1 MKILFPKDSRKQI
14 YSDAIN
20 NNAPKDFFYGSISSP
35 NFDIDNSVINT
46 RPSKS
51 DLNISILNRLI
62 NKYFNLN
69 FSKKKAEFLFKSIPL
84 NSRVLSFTDW
94 DSMNIAVF
102 HKLRKDL
109 KMICGFHGLYNFYK
123 RTPKSFISTKKKYF
137 SKALNNMYHI
147 FFFGPE
153 DRNKCIKFFN
163 IPKKKTSIYRFGV
176 DTDFWRKFEKYENN
190 IDVLS
195 IGSDMHR
202 NYSIFNE
209 MRIDF
214 NLTLITRL
222 NVKQLSKKA
231 KILSGSKNEPF
242 LTDNELRNYYNKSK
256 IIVIPLRETLQ
267 PSGYSVA
274 LQAMACGK
282 PVIMTKIKGLW
293 DSQIF
298 KNMKNIIF
306 VPPNNPEKLYS
317 SIRSLLNNPMH
328 RSEISIE
335 ARKTALNYFS
345 LERMNQDFKK
355 LTVI

>member
-1 MKILFPKDSRKQI
+1 MKILYPKDSRKQI
-14 YSDAIN
+14 YNDALIN
-20 NNAPKDFFYGSISSP
+20 KAPKDFFYGSISSP
-35 NFDIDNSVINT
+35 NFNIDNSIVNT
-46 RPSKS
+46 RPTKR
-51 DLNISILNRLI
+51 DLNISTLNRLI

-69 FSKKKAEFLFKSIPL
+69 FSKKKADFIFKSIPL

-94 DSMNIAVF
+94 DSMNIAAF
-102 HKLRKDL
+102 YKLRTDL

-123 RTPKSFISTKKKYF
+123 RTQKSLIFNKKKYF

-153 DRNKCIKFFN
+153 DRNKCIEFFN
-163 IPKKKTSIYRFGV
+163 IPEKKTSIYRFGV
-176 DTDFWRKFEKYENN
+176 DTDFWKKSKKNEN

-202 NYSIFNE
+202 NYGIFNE
-209 MRIDF
+209 MSIDF
-214 NLTLITRL
+214 NLTLITKL

-231 KILSGSKNEPF
+231 EILSGSKNEPS
-242 LTDNELRNYYNKSK
+242 LTDNELRNYYNASK

-274 LQAMACGK
+274 LQAMSCGK

-298 KNMKNIIF
+298 KNMKNIVL

-317 SIRSLLNNPMH
+317 SIRLLLNNPML
-328 RSEISIE
+328 RAEISIE

-355 LTVI
+355 LTEI